1 MVREPENRVNVALVC
16 ASSAEAYRSAFQ
28 ALQKNG
34 VLLIVGI
41 PSAPLQWT
49 AGDLIRSGVR
59 IIPSRVASR
68 RELSDLVKLAQ
79 RRRGPLR
86 NCFLPAREDQCSDEG
101 AGRRRNPRPG
111 RDSSG
116 S

>member
-1 MVREPENRVNVALVC
+1 
-16 ASSAEAYRSAFQ
+16 
-28 ALQKNG
+28 

-79 RRRGPLR
+79 DGVVRSEIVSFPLGKINEAMRALAAGEIRGRAVIHPDL
-86 NCFLPAREDQCSDEG
+86 
-101 AGRRRNPRPG
+101 
-111 RDSSG
+111 
-116 S
+116 